1 MHEHETARYNAL
13 SNFPREQASQN
24 AAPATKSGRRAS
36 PNAALA
42 TKSKHLW
49 HQGTNMREPVTMR
62 FPVCFPASCFSALLT
77 TPETW
82 LHTCR
87 KMVLHGFT
95 LIVSQSVL
103 CCPSF
108 SSVTC
113 SQNRAAYAYAIRR
126 RSGHML
132 CKSSFEGLLLGSTC
146 SDISI
151 KFCSAV

>member
-1 MHEHETARYNAL
+1 
-13 SNFPREQASQN
+13 
-24 AAPATKSGRRAS
+24 
-36 PNAALA
+36 
-42 TKSKHLW
+42 
-49 HQGTNMREPVTMR
+49 MREPVTMR

-108 SSVTC
+108 SSVTR

-132 CKSSFEGLLLGSTC
+132 CKSSFEGAVAVLLGGTC

-151 KFCSAV
+151 KFCSAIWRCVISGGFAPRQIQKCVSNFWLQKNPLGTASAQKSMLKGQLNLCRNLP